1 MGEELR
7 DGGFR
12 SVIPQPVGER
22 QARMSVLPLEQEIDY
37 PTSDGQP
44 TAETPEHAQVI
55 LDLLFGLNGRYAAV
69 PDAWVGGNFFLY
81 YEEGNPKARVS
92 PDVMLVKGAGK
103 WSRPNYRLWQEKPP
117 TLIVEVTSRKTR
129 RKDVGPKKSLY
140 ERIGTEEY
148 ILFDPFGEYLRPRL
162 QGFRLV
168 RGRYQPIPVELDGS
182 LLSRTTDLRMR
193 PEGDRLRLVDG
204 ATGKAIFWPE
214 ELLAAHAQETDAR
227 HREEAARRVAEAR
240 AQAAEARAAEE
251 EAARLAETAARRATE
266 ERLRALEAE
275 LSRLRRT

>member
-7 DGGFR
+7 DDGFR
-12 SVIPQPVGER
+12 GVIPQPVGER
-22 QARMSVLPLEQEIDY
+22 QARMSVLPLEQEIEY

-44 TAETPEHAQVI
+44 MAETPEHAQVI
-55 LDLLFGLNGRYAAV
+55 IDLLFGLKGRYVAV

-92 PDVMLVKGAGK
+92 PDVLLAKGAGK
-103 WSRPNYRLWQEKPP
+103 WSRPAYLLWMEKPP

-129 RKDVGPKKSLY
+129 RKDEGPKKSLY

-148 ILFDPFGEYLRPRL
+148 ILFDPLREYLRPRL

-182 LLSRTTDLRMR
+182 LLSRTTGLRMR
-193 PEGDRLRLVDG
+193 PEGERLRLVD
-204 ATGKAIFWPE
+204 ASTGKAIFWPE
-214 ELLAAHAQETDAR
+214 ELLAAHAQE
-227 HREEAARRVAEAR
+227 EAARQVAEAR
-240 AQAAEARAAEE
+240 VQAAEARAAEE
-251 EAARLAETAARRATE
+251 EAARRVTE
-266 ERLRALEAE
+266 ERLRALEEE
-275 LSRLRRT
+275 LSRLRKT